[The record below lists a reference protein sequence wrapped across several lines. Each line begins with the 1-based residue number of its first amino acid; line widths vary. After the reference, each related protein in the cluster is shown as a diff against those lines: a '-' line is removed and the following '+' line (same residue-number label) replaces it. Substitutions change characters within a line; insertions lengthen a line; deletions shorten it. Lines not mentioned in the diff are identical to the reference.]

1 MLLGTLTIH
10 PAIHSEGTHPTL
22 HSAINS
28 KATEHS
34 EETTTP
40 VLEIMPTNSNNRMLS
55 VEELGLH
62 PLATPALIPSVK
74 TIKHLSETIRVRE
87 FLGTQLRTKTKQ
99 PVTPVLL
106 ADPIL
111 LHSAIHQASQVLE
124 TAMPAKT
131 PTHLEEEVR
140 VTTASE
146 GHHGEFQQ
154 VEGRAIKQ
162 VKSSHL

>member
-1 MLLGTLTIH
+1 
-10 PAIHSEGTHPTL
+10 
-22 HSAINS
+22 
-28 KATEHS
+28 
-34 EETTTP
+34 
-40 VLEIMPTNSNNRMLS
+40 MPTNNNRMLS

-124 TAMPAKT
+124 TALPAKT
-131 PTHLEEEVR
+131 PTHLEEVR